1 MRGII
6 KTSIIVVV
14 VLAILAVTV
23 MAVNTY
29 IHRIRAGWIIQ
40 KTFSP
45 AHTSRYVT
53 YMRVNKIM
61 IPQWHTVHHN
71 DRWIFTIEYGD
82 KRASWDVREST
93 YDSYDVGDW
102 FELEEV
108 IAN

>member
-61 IPQWHTVHHN
+61 IPQWHTIHHN
-71 DRWIFTIEYGD
+71 DRWIFTIEDGD
-82 KRASWDVREST
+82 KRASWDVRESV
-93 YDSYDVGDW
+93 YNRYSVGDW
-102 FELEEV
+102 FEVEEV